1 LKNNYKAMNNR
12 IDITDEAL
20 RIFYLESAKEANDKI
35 AEREIS
41 HILQLELSEQPNPV
55 HEKNLM
61 EKLLG
66 VLVNMSLGQL
76 IQKRMEE
83 SAVSEES
90 LAEIS
95 HLSVDMIKEIAEDKI
110 YANNIPVVIL
120 KDLLKGLKISFEKAE
135 RAIHK
140 TFDILQQQNLEKSNF
155 SAFNPS
161 FRKSVYISKD
171 IISDI
176 APKTDG
182 KELFENK
189 LAMEKYLNRL
199 SELLSE

>member
-1 LKNNYKAMNNR
+1 MNNR

-20 RIFYLESAKEANDKI
+20 RIYYLESAKEASDPI

-41 HILQLELSEQPNPV
+41 HILLLQPSETLSLD
-55 HEKNLM
+55 HEKSLM
-61 EKLLG
+61 ERLRG

-76 IQKRMEE
+76 IQDKMQQ
-83 SAVSEES
+83 AAISEES
-90 LAEIS
+90 LAETS
-95 HLSVDMIKEIAEDKI
+95 NLPVDMVKEITEDKI

-120 KDLLKGLKISFEKAE
+120 KDLLKVLKISFEKAE

-140 TFDILQQQNLEKSNF
+140 TYDILQQQNLEKSNF

-171 IISDI
+171 MISDI

-199 SELLSE
+199 RQLLSE

>member
-1 LKNNYKAMNNR
+1 MNNR

-20 RIFYLESAKEANDKI
+20 RIFYLESAKEADDHI
-35 AEREIS
+35 AGREIS
-41 HILQLELSEQPNPV
+41 QILELQPDEALSQDS
-55 HEKNLM
+55 EKNLM
-61 EKLLG
+61 ERLRDVLL
-66 VLVNMSLGQL
+66 NMSLGQL
-76 IQKRMEE
+76 IQDRMQH
-83 SAVSEES
+83 AAISEDS
-90 LAEIS
+90 LAETS
-95 HLSVDMIKEIAEDKI
+95 HLPVDMIREIVEDKI
-110 YANNIPVVIL
+110 YANNIPVMIL

-171 IISDI
+171 MISDL

-189 LAMEKYLNRL
+189 LAMEKYLSRL
-199 SELLSE
+199 NELLSE

>member
-1 LKNNYKAMNNR
+1 MNNS

-20 RIFYLESAKEANDKI
+20 RIYYLESAKEADDHI

-41 HILQLELSEQPNPV
+41 YVLTLSPDNKIDQERETQLM
-55 HEKNLM
+55 K
-61 EKLLG
+61 KLRS
-66 VLVNMSLGQL
+66 VLLNMSLGQL
-76 IQKRMEE
+76 IQERMVQA
-83 SAVSEES
+83 SISEDS
-90 LAEIS
+90 LAETSSLPIE
-95 HLSVDMIKEIAEDKI
+95 MIREIVEDKI
-110 YANNIPVVIL
+110 YSNNIPVVIL

-140 TFDILQQQNLEKSNF
+140 TFEILQHQNLGKSNF

-171 IISDI
+171 MISDI
-176 APKTDG
+176 VPKTDG

-189 LAMEKYLNRL
+189 LAMEKYLTRL
-199 SELLSE
+199 NELLSE

>member
-1 LKNNYKAMNNR
+1 MNNR

-20 RIFYLESAKEANDKI
+20 RIFYLESAKEADDHI

-41 HILQLELSEQPNPV
+41 YVLSLQPDNAVDKER
-55 HEKNLM
+55 EKNLI
-61 EKLLG
+61 EKLQG
-66 VLVNMSLGQL
+66 VLLNLSLGQL
-76 IQKRMEE
+76 IHDGMNH
-83 SAVSEES
+83 AGISENS
-90 LAEIS
+90 LAESS
-95 HLSVDMIKEIAEDKI
+95 HLPVEMIKEIVEDRI

-140 TFDILQQQNLEKSNF
+140 TFEILQHQNLEKSNF

-171 IISDI
+171 MISDI
-176 APKTDG
+176 VPKTDG

-189 LAMEKYLNRL
+189 LAMEKYLTRL
-199 SELLSE
+199 NELLSR

>member
-1 LKNNYKAMNNR
+1 MNNR

-20 RIFYLESAKEANDKI
+20 RIFYLESAKEANDHI
-35 AEREIS
+35 AEREMNQ
-41 HILQLELSEQPNPV
+41 ILKLQPGEALNQN

-61 EKLLG
+61 ERLRG
-66 VLVNMSLGQL
+66 VLLNMSLGQL
-76 IQKRMEE
+76 IEDRM
-83 SAVSEES
+83 ADAAISEDS
-90 LAEIS
+90 LAETS
-95 HLSVDMIKEIAEDKI
+95 HLSVDVIREIIEDKI

-120 KDLLKGLKISFEKAE
+120 KDLLKGLKITFEKAE

-171 IISDI
+171 MISNI

-199 SELLSE
+199 NELLSA